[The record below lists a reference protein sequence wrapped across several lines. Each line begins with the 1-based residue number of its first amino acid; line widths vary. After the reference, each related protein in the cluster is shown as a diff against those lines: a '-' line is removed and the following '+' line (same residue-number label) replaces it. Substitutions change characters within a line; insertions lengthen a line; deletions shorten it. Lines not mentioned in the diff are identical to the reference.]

1 MTASTILKMNK
12 HLEKMKEIATDLH
25 RISDELGENIYQ
37 EVVEVL
43 ERRDEWKLKVQEASD
58 GVKGKIQDVSDEA
71 MEKIADLKKKYKEVG
86 GKGIRVSRRLLKAFP
101 RIESKKYR
109 EAMEDLKQYLKRK

>member
-1 MTASTILKMNK
+1 M
-12 HLEKMKEIATDLH
+12 
-25 RISDELGENIYQ
+25 
-37 EVVEVL
+37 
-43 ERRDEWKLKVQEASD
+43 
-58 GVKGKIQDVSDEA
+58 SDEA